1 MKKLFTTMAAL
12 GVSALTAFN
21 LAAASALSVTYTKTD
36 VSCNGGKNGSI
47 DVSVSGGTSPY
58 TYAWSN
64 GASTQDL
71 SNLAAGS
78 YTVTVKDA
86 ASKQLSKT
94 ITVGQPNAVTATT
107 LVVNENCYGG
117 STGSIGIVASGGSGG
132 YTYLWST
139 GSTAKSIGSL
149 TKGTYSYTVTDIKSC
164 SVSGKATITEPT
176 QVVVSG
182 VVTDIKCNGDAN
194 GSVDVSVSGGTSPYS
209 YTWSNGSTTQDLN
222 SLSVG
227 GTYGLSVVDAKAC
240 KNTSFYTV
248 SQPSALMLSGN
259 TFDYTCA
266 HDGQVNITVN
276 GGISPYSYKWSNGS
290 STEDLTSVMN
300 GTYTVTVL
308 DANKCSASSS
318 FTVDSLDPFV
328 VNGQLEMP
336 TCATCTDGLIIPIP
350 TGGVYPYT
358 WLWAD
363 GYDNKIHSNLG
374 VGTYTVLMT
383 DSLGCYMYKTYVLT
397 ASSAKTS
404 GTLDGDMVNEKI
416 ISIYPNPVRDVLNIK
431 LAEFKNE
438 KVDFKLLNS
447 FGELVYSKNM
457 AIETSNLNTSIDLS
471 NLSNGIYFVYI
482 CGENSDPIKY
492 QIVKSGK

>member
-1 MKKLFTTMAAL
+1 MKKLFTKIAVL
-12 GVSALTAFN
+12 GLSVLTAHN
-21 LAAASALSVTYTKTD
+21 LSAASALTVTYAKTD

-58 TYAWSN
+58 TYVWSN
-64 GASTQDL
+64 GATTQDL
-71 SNLAAGS
+71 SNLVAGS
-78 YTVTVKDA
+78 YTITVKDA

-94 ITVGQPNAVTATT
+94 ITVGQPNAVSATT

-117 STGSIGIVASGGSGG
+117 STGSIGLVASGGSGG

-139 GSTAKSIGSL
+139 GSTTKSIGSL
-149 TKGTYSYTVTDIKSC
+149 TKGTYSYTVTDVKSC

-182 VVTDIKCNGDAN
+182 VVADIKCNGDAN
-194 GSVDVSVSGGTSPYS
+194 GSVDVSVSGGTSPYT
-209 YTWSNGSTTQDLN
+209 YTWSNGSTSQDLN

-227 GTYGLSVVDAKAC
+227 GTYGLSVVDSKAC

-248 SQPSALMLSGN
+248 NQPSVIMLSGS

-266 HDGQVNITVN
+266 HDGQVNISVS
-276 GGISPYSYKWSNGS
+276 GGISPYSYTWSNGS
-290 STEDLTSVMN
+290 SVEDLSSVMN
-300 GTYTVTVL
+300 GTYSVTVS

-336 TCATCTDGLIIPIP
+336 TCQTCTDGLIIPIP

-358 WLWAD
+358 WLWDD
-363 GYDNKIHSNLG
+363 GYNNKIRSNMG

-404 GTLDGDMVNEKI
+404 GNVDGDLVDEKT
-416 ISIYPNPVRDVLNIK
+416 ISIYPNPVNDLLSIQ
-431 LAEFKNE
+431 LSDYENE
-438 KVDFKLLNS
+438 KVELKLLNS
-447 FGELVYSKNM
+447 LGEIIYSKNIS
-457 AIETSNLNTSIDLS
+457 IETSAFNTSIDLS
-471 NLSNGIYFVYI
+471 HFSNGIYFVYVS
-482 CGENSDPIKY
+482 EASNDPLKY
-492 QIVKSGK
+492 QIVKANK